1 MGLTVTNTNTFQL
14 LSILNRT
21 AKAQSNV
28 ITQLSTGLRIN
39 RGADDPAGLIALM
52 SLRAEIG
59 AVDAALANNQRTD
72 AVLGVAD
79 NALGE
84 IHNLLNEINSLV
96 IASASDGNLSNA
108 EIAANQAQIDLAI
121 ESIDRIVR
129 TTTFNGK
136 RLIDGTG
143 AVDTTVASANDIGS
157 LRIFNRGNISS
168 DLTFAVT
175 VSTAAA
181 TAQFTLGNFSGSA
194 ELSAATEI
202 AVTGTLGTTTVEL
215 GVSATAASAVAA
227 INLAKDVTGVS
238 AAIVGSAVVLQSTT
252 TGSDAFISVDIL
264 SGGGLDNNNS
274 LQEASVTSG
283 TDASGTINGQSFAA
297 DGQDV
302 SFNVGGVS
310 GSFSLGSNFT
320 TGTSN
325 FTVKTTGGFTFQ
337 LGSQSSTRTTIG
349 IDGLFSHKLG
359 GGSAGAFLS
368 ELRSGGA
375 ADLSSAA
382 NRATALATVQKSI
395 RDVAVAQGRIGGF
408 QKFQVQPAISSLNA
422 AKIGLTDA
430 ASIIGDTDFAL
441 ATAELNKQSVL
452 LNAGISL
459 LGLANQQAAQ
469 ILALI
474 GG

>member
-21 AKAQSNV
+21 SKAQNNV

-39 RGADDPAGLIALM
+39 RGADDPAGLIALK
-52 SLRAEIG
+52 SLQAEIG
-59 AVDAALANNQRTD
+59 AVDASIANNQRTD

-84 IHNLLNEINSLV
+84 IHNLLNEVNSLV
-96 IASASDGNLSNA
+96 LASTSDGNLSQA
-108 EIAANQAQIDLAI
+108 EISANQAQIDLAI

-143 AVDTTVASANDIGS
+143 AVDSTVASANDIGS
-157 LRIFNRGNISS
+157 LRVFNRGNISS

-181 TAQFTLGNFSGSA
+181 TAQFAVGNFSGAST
-194 ELSAATEI
+194 LSAATEI
-202 AVTGTLGTTTVEL
+202 AVTGTLGTATVEL
-215 GVSATAASAVAA
+215 GASSTAASAVAA

-238 AAIVGSAVVLQSTT
+238 AATSGSTLVLQSTT

-264 SGGGLDNNNS
+264 SGGGLANTNS
-274 LQEASVTSG
+274 LQETSITSG
-283 TDASGTINGQSFAA
+283 TDANGTINGQSFTA

-310 GSFSLGSNFT
+310 GSFSLGTNFT

-325 FTVKTTGGFTFQ
+325 FTVHTTGGLTFQ
-337 LGSQSSTRTTIG
+337 LGSESSTRTTIG
-349 IDGLFSHKLG
+349 IDALFTHKLG
-359 GGSAGAFLS
+359 GGGAGAFLS
-368 ELRSGGA
+368 ELRSGGS

-395 RDVAVAQGRIGGF
+395 SDVSTAQGRIGGF
-408 QKFQVQPAISSLNA
+408 QKFQVQPAVSSLNA
-422 AKIGLTDA
+422 AKVGLSDA
-430 ASIIGDTDFAL
+430 ASVIGDTDFAL

-452 LNAGISL
+452 LNSGISL

>member
-1 MGLTVTNTNTFQL
+1 MGLTITNTNTFQL

-21 AKAQSNV
+21 SRAQSTV

-39 RGADDPAGLIALM
+39 RGADDPAGLIALK
-52 SLRAEIG
+52 SLQAEITG
-59 AVDAALANNQRTD
+59 VDAALANNQRTD

-96 IASASDGNLSNA
+96 IASSSDGNLSQA
-108 EIAANQAQIDLAI
+108 EISANQAQIDLAI
-121 ESIDRIVR
+121 QSVDRIVR
-129 TTTFNGK
+129 TTSFNGK
-136 RLIDGTG
+136 SLIDGTG
-143 AVDTTVASANDIGS
+143 AIDASVANANDIGS
-157 LRIFNRGNISS
+157 LRIFSRGNISS

-181 TAQFTLGNFSGSA
+181 TAQFAVGNFSGTA
-194 ELSAATEI
+194 TVSAATEI
-202 AVTGTLGTTTVEL
+202 AVTGTLGTATIEL
-215 GVSATAASAVAA
+215 GVGATQASAVAA
-227 INLAKDVTGVS
+227 INLATDVTGVS
-238 AAIVGSAVVLQSTT
+238 AVSSGSSVVLNSTT
-252 TGSDAFISVDIL
+252 TGGDAFISVDVL
-264 SGGGLDNNNS
+264 SGGGLSNTGS
-274 LQEASVTSG
+274 LQEATKTSG
-283 TDASGTINGQSFAA
+283 TDASGTINGQSFTA

-310 GSFSLGSNFT
+310 GSFSLGSGFT

-325 FTVKTTGGFTFQ
+325 FTVQTSGGFTFQ
-337 LGSQSSTRTTIG
+337 LGSQSSTRVTIG
-349 IDGLFSHKLG
+349 IDALFSHKLG
-359 GGSAGAFLS
+359 GGGTGAFLS
-368 ELRSGGA
+368 GLRSGGS

-382 NRATALATVQKSI
+382 SRSTALATVQKAI
-395 RDVAVAQGRIGGF
+395 NDVAVAQGRIGGF
-408 QKFQVQPAISSLNA
+408 QKFQVQPAVSSLNA
-422 AKIGLTDA
+422 AKVGLSDA

-452 LNAGISL
+452 LNSGIAL

-474 GG
+474 AG

>member
-84 IHNLLNEINSLV
+84 INNLLNEINSLV

-108 EIAANQAQIDLAI
+108 EISANQAQIDLAI

-157 LRIFNRGNISS
+157 LRIFNRGNITS

-175 VSTAAA
+175 VTTAAA
-181 TAQFTLGNFSGSA
+181 TAQFALGNFSGSST
-194 ELSAATEI
+194 LSAATEI
-202 AVTGTLGTTTVEL
+202 AITGTLGTTTVEL

-238 AAIVGSAVVLQSTT
+238 AATSGSTVVLQSTT
-252 TGSDAFISVDIL
+252 TGSDAFISVDVL
-264 SGGGLDNNNS
+264 SGGGLRNNNS
-274 LQEASVTSG
+274 LQEASIKSG

-310 GSFSLGSNFT
+310 GSFSLGATFT
-320 TGTSN
+320 TGTSS
-325 FTVKTTGGFTFQ
+325 FTVQTTGGFTFQ

-349 IDGLFSHKLG
+349 IDALFSHKLG

-368 ELRSGGA
+368 ELRSGGG
-375 ADLSSAA
+375 ADLSTAS

-395 RDVAVAQGRIGGF
+395 RDVAIAQGRIGGF
-408 QKFQVQPAISSLNA
+408 QKFQVQPAVSSLNA

>member
-121 ESIDRIVR
+121 QSIDRIVR

-143 AVDTTVASANDIGS
+143 AVDTAVASSNDIGN
-157 LRIFNRGNISS
+157 LRIFNRGNITS

-181 TAQFTLGNFSGSA
+181 TAQFALGNFSGASR
-194 ELSAATEI
+194 LSAATEI
-202 AVTGTLGTTTVEL
+202 AITGTLGTTTVEL

-238 AAIVGSAVVLQSTT
+238 AATSGSTVVLQSTT
-252 TGSDAFISVDIL
+252 TGSDAFLSVDIL
-264 SGGGLDNNNS
+264 SGGGLQNANN

-310 GSFSLGSNFT
+310 GSFSLGSSFT

-337 LGSQSSTRTTIG
+337 LGSQSNTRTTIG

-368 ELRSGGA
+368 ELRSGQG

-382 NRATALATVQKSI
+382 NRATALAAVQKSI

-408 QKFQVQPAISSLNA
+408 QKFQVQPAVSSLNA

-452 LNAGISL
+452 LNSGISL